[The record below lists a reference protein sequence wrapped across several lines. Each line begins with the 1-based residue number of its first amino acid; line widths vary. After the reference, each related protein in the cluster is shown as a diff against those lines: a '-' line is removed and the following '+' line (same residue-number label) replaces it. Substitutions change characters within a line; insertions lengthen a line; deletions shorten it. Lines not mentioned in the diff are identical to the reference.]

1 MKSIKC
7 CTGGTG
13 LSRDTHMG
21 AVIQTQDEKR
31 HPEQVVTEQRSNG
44 FLKNCRNICGEP
56 FYLRHLLHLFLWH

>member
-7 CTGGTG
+7 CTGETG

-21 AVIQTQDEKR
+21 AVIQTRDEKR

-44 FLKNCRNICGEP
+44 FFEELQKYMRRAV
-56 FYLRHLLHLFLWH
+56 LS